1 MININGRAL
10 NDSSP
15 PLLIAEISANHKKS
29 LSRAL
34 KLVKMAAK
42 AGFDAIKLQT
52 YEADKI
58 TLKSKKK
65 DFQIMDKKSIW
76 YKKNLY
82 DLYKKGQT
90 PKIWHKKIFNEA
102 KKLGLIAFSTPFDLD
117 SVKFLKKLKVPC
129 YKISSFE
136 ITYLDLIKECAKT
149 KKPMIISTG
158 LAKFSE
164 IKKAIS
170 EIKKVGNNKIIL
182 LKCSSSYPANPED
195 INLKTLFDLKKRFK
209 LDVGLSD
216 HTIGSEVA
224 IASIPYGVKIIEKHI
239 TVNNKDGALDS
250 KFALPIKEFKNF
262 VNSIKNTH
270 KALGKIQYGPTN
282 NEKNSLRY
290 RRSIYVS
297 HIIKKGERISKNNI
311 KIIRPSLGMPIKYY
325 KKILGKRT
333 NKNFYPGD
341 VIKLKNLKRN

>member
-1 MININGRAL
+1 MIKIGGRTL
-10 NDSSP
+10 TDSKP
-15 PLLIAEISANHKKS
+15 PFLIAEISANHKKS

-34 KLVKMAAK
+34 KLVRMAAK
-42 AGFDAIKLQT
+42 SGFDAVKLQT

-65 DFQIMDKKSIW
+65 DFRIKDKKSIW
-76 YKKNLY
+76 YNKNLFE
-82 DLYKKGQT
+82 LYQKGQT

-102 KKLGLIAFSTPFDLD
+102 KKLGLVAFSTPFDLE
-117 SVKFLKKLKVPC
+117 SVEFLKKLKVPC

-149 KKPMIISTG
+149 KKPIIISTG

-170 EIKKVGNNKIIL
+170 EIKKMGNNKIIL

-195 INLKTLFDLKKRFK
+195 INLKTLLDLKKRFK

-224 IASIPYGVKIIEKHI
+224 IASIPYGVKVIEKHVTI
-239 TVNNKDGALDS
+239 NNNDGALDS
-250 KFALPIKEFKNF
+250 KFALPIKEFSNF

-270 KALGKIQYGPTN
+270 KALGKIKYGPTK
-282 NEKNSLRY
+282 NEKNSLSY

-297 HIIKKGERISKNNI
+297 KNIKKGERISEENI
-311 KIIRPSLGMPIKYY
+311 KIVRPSLGMPIRYY

-333 NKNFYPGD
+333 NKSFNPGD

>member
-1 MININGRAL
+1 
-10 NDSSP
+10 
-15 PLLIAEISANHKKS
+15 
-29 LSRAL
+29 
-34 KLVKMAAK
+34 MA
-42 AGFDAIKLQT
+42 Q
-52 YEADKI
+52 
-58 TLKSKKK
+58 
-65 DFQIMDKKSIW
+65 
-76 YKKNLY
+76 
-82 DLYKKGQT
+82 
-90 PKIWHKKIFNEA
+90 KIFHEA

-195 INLKTLFDLKKRFK
+195 INLKTLLDLKKRFK

-224 IASIPYGVKIIEKHI
+224 IASIPYGVKIIE
-239 TVNNKDGALDS
+239 
-250 KFALPIKEFKNF
+250 
-262 VNSIKNTH
+262 NT
-270 KALGKIQYGPTN
+270 LQ
-282 NEKNSLRY
+282 
-290 RRSIYVS
+290 
-297 HIIKKGERISKNNI
+297 
-311 KIIRPSLGMPIKYY
+311 
-325 KKILGKRT
+325 
-333 NKNFYPGD
+333 
-341 VIKLKNLKRN
+341 